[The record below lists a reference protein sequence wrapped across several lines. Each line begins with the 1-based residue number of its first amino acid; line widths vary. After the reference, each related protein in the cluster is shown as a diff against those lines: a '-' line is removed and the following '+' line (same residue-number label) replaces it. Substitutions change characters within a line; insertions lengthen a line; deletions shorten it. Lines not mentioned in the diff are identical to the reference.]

1 MTKDDALELFYANN
15 RINPQAI
22 HPRDRIADLPHKL
35 DDWLLHID
43 PDDHSV
49 FLEAFSRYTY
59 LTQEACQ
66 NRFVQLIELL
76 KIQLQKYAIEL
87 SEVLYVTVESS
98 SGTKS
103 GGDNVRADMEKYN
116 FKDIDKDQIIATQSK
131 FTKDQ
136 LAGIKAV
143 VFVDDIIGTGKTIWS
158 DFYAFCKKFNLD
170 GYDFPKLHYMCL
182 SPSVKAIKHLN
193 KNFAKYKYNVTAIY
207 KNEWVSKKAFDG
219 NSPEY
224 KTINKYETEIDNFFT
239 GAERSYRMGFE
250 QSCLLISFYYN
261 TPNNT
266 ISTFWRPT
274 DVNKPPF
281 ERKGKE
287 CRRPTVLDLT
297 KKKKQADANSYA
309 FAADRSK

>member
-1 MTKDDALELFYANN
+1 MTKYDALELFYANN
-15 RINPQAI
+15 KINPKAI
-22 HPRDRIADLPHKL
+22 HPRDRIADLSQKL

-43 PDDHSV
+43 PADRSV

-59 LTQEACQ
+59 LTQEECQ
-66 NRFVQLIELL
+66 DRFVQLIDLL
-76 KIQLQKYAIEL
+76 KIELQRHSIEL
-87 SEVLYVTVESS
+87 GEVLYVTVESS

-116 FKDIDKDQIIATQSK
+116 FYDIDKDKIIAAQSK
-131 FTKDQ
+131 FSEEQ
-136 LAGIKAV
+136 LEGIKAI
-143 VFVDDIIGTGKTIWS
+143 VFVDDIIGTGKTLWG
-158 DFYAFCKKFNLD
+158 DFYRFCKKFNFNGHDL
-170 GYDFPKLHYMCL
+170 PKLYYMCL
-182 SPSVKAIKHLN
+182 SPSAKAVKHLN
-193 KNFAKYKYNVTAIY
+193 KNFSKYKYNVTAIY
-207 KNEWVSKKAFDG
+207 KNEWISEKAFNG

-224 KTINKYETEIDNFFT
+224 RVINKYEAEIDNFFA
-239 GAERSYRMGFE
+239 GSEHSCRMGFE

-287 CRRPTVLDLT
+287 CKRPTVSAMA